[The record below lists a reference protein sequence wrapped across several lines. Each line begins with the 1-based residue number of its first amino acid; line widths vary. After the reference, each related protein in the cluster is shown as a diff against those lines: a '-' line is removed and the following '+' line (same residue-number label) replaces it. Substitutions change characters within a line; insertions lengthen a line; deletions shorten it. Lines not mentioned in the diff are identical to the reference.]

1 MQKFKMENP
10 VHWEKANC
18 VSGNFRLQTATSNF
32 RCGKITTYLDFAIF
46 VEHSF
51 IRNIF
56 DYEELK
62 MLKSIQTLKNY
73 HPTFRKILQIVAL
86 LNNNCLSKTDIE
98 DISDDCVAE
107 CLEEMGFDNFSDLY
121 LKIENRQ
128 INKLKW
134 EDNQQDY
141 NFCLLWLDGFY
152 EQ

>member
-1 MQKFKMENP
+1 M
-10 VHWEKANC
+10 
-18 VSGNFRLQTATSNF
+18 S
-32 RCGKITTYLDFAIF
+32 
-46 VEHSF
+46 
-51 IRNIF
+51 
-56 DYEELK
+56 
-62 MLKSIQTLKNY
+62 KSIQTLKNY

-86 LNNNCLSKTDIE
+86 LNNNYQSKTDIE

-107 CLEEMGFDNFSDLY
+107 CLEEMGFDNFNDLY

-141 NFCLLWLDGFY
+141 NFCLLWRDGFY